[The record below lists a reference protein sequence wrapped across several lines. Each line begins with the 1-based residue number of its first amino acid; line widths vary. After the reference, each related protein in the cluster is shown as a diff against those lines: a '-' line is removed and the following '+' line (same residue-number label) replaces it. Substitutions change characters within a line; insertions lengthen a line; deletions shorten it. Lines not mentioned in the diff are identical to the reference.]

1 MSQLLAGGIITL
13 GLLTFGVLIFIV
25 SREKTP
31 STVVKKSEASKKSK
45 VATPPTPKLEQP
57 ALPISAKTNIAKVA
71 STPSPITS
79 KAKTATT
86 SVITQLQPQTSV
98 AEKAPSV
105 VEQEKPISLAQRNM
119 PLPAWW
125 HEQFQ
130 SLTVQLQYLREHAKD
145 VEQQIAILSEIARL
159 AAELEAIQ
167 SKHVVLSEDKPLQF
181 PHRVSRETMDG
192 AYLTDKRPAVRK
204 YTIKAM

>member
-1 MSQLLAGGIITL
+1 MSQLLAIGFIAL
-13 GLLTFGVLIFIV
+13 GLIFGVLVFLV
-25 SREKTP
+25 SREKP
-31 STVVKKSEASKKSK
+31 VQSK
-45 VATPPTPKLEQP
+45 
-57 ALPISAKTNIAKVA
+57 
-71 STPSPITS
+71 TS
-79 KAKTATT
+79 QSKTATRSIVKPAQPVQTPIAQKQETKNAMAPSRDANEATIT
-86 SVITQLQPQTSV
+86 STAIVSHAQPIASV
-98 AEKAPSV
+98 AKDDVPSV
-105 VEQEKPISLAQRNM
+105 VEQEKPVSSAQRNT

-181 PHRVSRETMDG
+181 PRRVNRETMEG

>member
-1 MSQLLAGGIITL
+1 MAQLLAVGFIAL
-13 GLLTFGVLIFIV
+13 GLIFAALLFIV
-25 SREKTP
+25 AREKPAQLSTSKSKKTMRSTTKPIQLPLASSAQTQETNNATTP
-31 STVVKKSEASKKSK
+31 SHNANVV
-45 VATPPTPKLEQP
+45 
-57 ALPISAKTNIAKVA
+57 
-71 STPSPITS
+71 
-79 KAKTATT
+79 ATT
-86 SVITQLQPQTSV
+86 STATVLQAQPVASV
-98 AEKAPSV
+98 AKDDVPTV
-105 VEQEKPISLAQRNM
+105 VEQAKPTSIAPNNQL
-119 PLPAWW
+119 LPAWW

-181 PHRVSRETMDG
+181 PHRVSREIMDG

>member
-1 MSQLLAGGIITL
+1 MTPSRDANDVVT
-13 GLLTFGVLIFIV
+13 TSTSIV
-25 SREKTP
+25 SY
-31 STVVKKSEASKKSK
+31 A
-45 VATPPTPKLEQP
+45 QP
-57 ALPISAKTNIAKVA
+57 IA
-71 STPSPITS
+71 
-79 KAKTATT
+79 
-86 SVITQLQPQTSV
+86 SV
-98 AEKAPSV
+98 AKDDVPSV
-105 VEQEKPISLAQRNM
+105 VEQEKSVSSAQRNM

-181 PHRVSRETMDG
+181 PRRVNRETMEG

>member
-1 MSQLLAGGIITL
+1 MAQLLAGGFVAL
-13 GLLTFGVLIFIV
+13 GALIFGVLIFIL
-25 SREKTP
+25 SREKSVALNTATAKTSPRSVAKPAPPVQSATAQMQEVEHVVAPSSNTDEATIAPTP
-31 STVVKKSEASKKSK
+31 TIAQVQPVASITKENVPTVVERAK
-45 VATPPTPKLEQP
+45 PT
-57 ALPISAKTNIAKVA
+57 SF
-71 STPSPITS
+71 
-79 KAKTATT
+79 
-86 SVITQLQPQTSV
+86 
-98 AEKAPSV
+98 
-105 VEQEKPISLAQRNM
+105 AQNNL

-167 SKHVVLSEDKPLQF
+167 SKHVVLSDEKPLQF
-181 PHRVSRETMDG
+181 PRRASRETMDS

>member
-1 MSQLLAGGIITL
+1 MSQLLAGGLIAL
-13 GLLTFGVLIFIV
+13 GALIFGVLIFVV
-25 SREKTP
+25 SREKSLALNTTTAKTSSRP
-31 STVVKKSEASKKSK
+31 IAKL
-45 VATPPTPKLEQP
+45 TPPMQSVTAQTQEAERVVAPSPKANE
-57 ALPISAKTNIAKVA
+57 ATVA
-71 STPSPITS
+71 STPTVAQAQPI
-79 KAKTATT
+79 A
-86 SVITQLQPQTSV
+86 SVTKESV
-98 AEKAPSV
+98 PSV
-105 VEQEKPISLAQRNM
+105 VERAKPMPFAQNNL

-167 SKHVVLSEDKPLQF
+167 SKHVVLSDEKPLQF
-181 PHRVSRETMDG
+181 PRRASRETMDS

>member
-1 MSQLLAGGIITL
+1 MSQLLAGGLIAL
-13 GLLTFGVLIFIV
+13 GALIFGVLIFVV
-25 SREKTP
+25 SREK
-31 STVVKKSEASKKSK
+31 S
-45 VATPPTPKLEQP
+45 L
-57 ALPISAKTNIAKVA
+57 ALNTTTAKTSSRPIERVVAPSPKANEATVA
-71 STPSPITS
+71 STPTVAQAQPI
-79 KAKTATT
+79 A
-86 SVITQLQPQTSV
+86 SVTKESV
-98 AEKAPSV
+98 PSV
-105 VEQEKPISLAQRNM
+105 VERAKPMPFAQNNL

-167 SKHVVLSEDKPLQF
+167 SKHVVLSDEKPLQF
-181 PHRVSRETMDG
+181 PRRASRETMDS